1 LFYFS
6 EHNFKW
12 DDVKQIQ
19 NVNIVDKKINM
30 EAFEESTNLNAKTPH
45 IRRLIYLEDG
55 VSIAIEAEADIV
67 MEDNVI
73 DAVKSLEKYSEVDKQ
88 LENMMKSL
96 IK

>member
-1 LFYFS
+1 
-6 EHNFKW
+6 
-12 DDVKQIQ
+12 
-19 NVNIVDKKINM
+19 M

>member
-1 LFYFS
+1 MFYFS